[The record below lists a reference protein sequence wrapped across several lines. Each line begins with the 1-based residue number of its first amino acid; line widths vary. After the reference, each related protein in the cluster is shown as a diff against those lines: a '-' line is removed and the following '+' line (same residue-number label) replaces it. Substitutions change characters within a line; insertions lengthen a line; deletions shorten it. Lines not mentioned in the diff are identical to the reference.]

1 MNKYNVMAKKIN
13 KNRRVKINLT
23 LSEESITKIED
34 FTKINHIN
42 KSQLSEKLILEYIKN
57 NS

>member
-1 MNKYNVMAKKIN
+1 MAKKTN

-23 LSEESITKIED
+23 LSEESITKIEN

>member
-1 MNKYNVMAKKIN
+1 MIKNNVMAKKIN
-13 KNRRVKINLT
+13 KNRRVKMNLT
-23 LSEESITKIED
+23 LSEESITKIENYAK
-34 FTKINHIN
+34 TNHIN